1 MCRYAVLMYFISWI
15 LLAVDIVFY
24 LQVKTTVSRKP
35 RATSSPLATEEDEK
49 TSIRTTVT
57 GEN

>member
-1 MCRYAVLMYFISWI
+1 MYFVSWI